1 MYVHKTRPAAVEEV
15 PGKDPS
21 SPVSELL
28 RQKFRAFF
36 PTHVDDAAAEEEQQ
50 QQTQHQRKEDH
61 NTLLSKQAMQSV
73 TLSGT

>member
-36 PTHVDDAAAEEEQQ
+36 PTHVDGGGRRGAAAADTAPEKGGPQYIII
-50 QQTQHQRKEDH
+50 
-61 NTLLSKQAMQSV
+61 
-73 TLSGT
+73 

>member
-36 PTHVDDAAAEEEQQ
+36 PTHVDSGRRGAAAADTAPEKGGPQYIII
-50 QQTQHQRKEDH
+50 
-61 NTLLSKQAMQSV
+61 
-73 TLSGT
+73 